1 MSSKLENDYTYP
13 VDDDDNTTTT
23 EATAT
28 KTKQEAAATA
38 EPKSEWE
45 KYLDS
50 LDEARLKELAELA
63 KKKTYVIEGQEYT
76 RKKIKVKQFNDLE
89 RLRARF
95 SREKDPV
102 KATEYLINVYAKCA
116 EYFLGIDQD
125 IFENMDWE
133 ITKPIIDA
141 CNFRSLRG
149 GLPN

>member
-1 MSSKLENDYTYP
+1 MSTNKENDYTYP
-13 VDDDDNTTTT
+13 TDDNDDDTTTNQPA
-23 EATAT
+23 E
-28 KTKQEAAATA
+28 KQQQSEQQQ
-38 EPKSEWE
+38 PKSEWE

-50 LDEARLKELAELA
+50 LDEARLKELADLA
-63 KKKTYVIEGQEYT
+63 RKKTYIIEGQEYT

-89 RLRARF
+89 RLRAKF

-125 IFENMDWE
+125 TFENMDWE